1 MDKADVA
8 NEANLD
14 QDNNVIESE
23 TEDASDDDV
32 ETASE
37 DIIDVFYGDDET
49 ESTSLIRKRIQSRFD
64 TPFDSVRLL
73 LLLLLLLLSSSM

>member
-8 NEANLD
+8 NEGDLD
-14 QDNNVIESE
+14 QSNIVIESE

-37 DIIDVFYGDDET
+37 NIIDDFCGDDETET
-49 ESTSLIRKRIQSRFD
+49 ESTSLIRRHCRRGWGRFQQ
-64 TPFDSVRLL
+64 
-73 LLLLLLLLSSSM
+73 